1 MEAIRRFAR
10 SFIPYNSKIYRLA
23 AKLSDLLAVI
33 RSDGISTWR
42 TLSNLKN
49 EQHSSG
55 VAVAVLIN
63 QLQHPFYIRPA
74 TSDVGVVINNIIRE
88 EYGQV
93 ELKRSPTLMIDAGA
107 YIGDTAAYYLSRY
120 ADLRIIALEPNP
132 ETFAIAQRNLEP
144 YGERINLLQQGLF
157 SDEGVRHFDGL
168 ETGVAISTVGHA
180 VTCTT
185 IPALI
190 KQFSIARIDILKMD
204 IEGAEEAIFASN
216 PQEWLCK
223 VDLLVVEIHGD
234 HLVNPILGIVRGAG
248 FSTRKYRSVWYCENA
263 LAWEQPR
270 AQ

>member
-157 SDEGVRHFDGL
+157 SDEGGMFVG
-168 ETGVAISTVGHA
+168 GVAMFHVGVSVSCTAVVVPSDVPLSEMTAYGSGRPPGTSHGSPAGLNCGTVA
-180 VTCTT
+180 ERAT
-185 IPALI
+185 I
-190 KQFSIARIDILKMD
+190 
-204 IEGAEEAIFASN
+204 
-216 PQEWLCK
+216 W
-223 VDLLVVEIHGD
+223 
-234 HLVNPILGIVRGAG
+234 
-248 FSTRKYRSVWYCENA
+248 
-263 LAWEQPR
+263 
-270 AQ
+270 